1 MISVIK
7 EKFEELKADLL
18 SEIKGLINLELEKAM
33 KKQKEEF
40 KSTIDALQERFT
52 NLEHAHDQRWI

>member
-18 SEIKGLINLELEKAM
+18 SEIKGLINLELEKPM
-33 KKQKEEF
+33 KKQKEEC
-40 KSTIDALQERFT
+40 KSAIDALQERFT
-52 NLEHAHDQRWI
+52 NLEHAHDQRRI